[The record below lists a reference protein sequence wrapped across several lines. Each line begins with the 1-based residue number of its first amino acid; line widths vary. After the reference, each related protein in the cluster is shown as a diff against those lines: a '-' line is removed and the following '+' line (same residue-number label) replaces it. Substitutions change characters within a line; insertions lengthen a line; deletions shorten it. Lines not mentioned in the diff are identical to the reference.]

1 MFTKD
6 VITSNECD
14 SKGEELFVKNTLC
27 FFRCSYPSFSEPELP
42 TEMKIAKDFARNDLA
57 HGLRKGYGVGPFRKA
72 YCKKTWKG
80 TLEKG

>member
-1 MFTKD
+1 
-6 VITSNECD
+6 
-14 SKGEELFVKNTLC
+14 
-27 FFRCSYPSFSEPELP
+27 
-42 TEMKIAKDFARNDLA
+42 MKIAKDFARNDLA